1 MKKLVNMSTI
11 LIVALI
17 TLCGNVYSQSTTESY
32 TIPLSNPGE
41 DGKLITH
48 IIDGNITVTGYDGNE
63 VIVTAIGATKDNK
76 WNNWKTERKGNNNRD
91 GMRKIVDNSLEFTVE
106 EIDNTVKIKYRPG
119 KWVIDFEVQVPR
131 KFSVDLKTVN
141 KGNILVENVDGT
153 HEVSNTNGK
162 ITMNDIGGSVIADA
176 LNKDITVTFTT
187 IHQDTNMMFTSLNGD
202 IDIKFPNSLKANVMA
217 RSDNGDVYSDFE
229 METSKSQKNVKTSTR
244 NGVYR
249 VSRGKGV
256 SGSIN
261 GGGADMT
268 FKTLNGDIM
277 IRSN

>member
-1 MKKLVNMSTI
+1 MKKLVNI
-11 LIVALI
+11 KVVLVIVLM
-17 TLCGNVYSQSTTESY
+17 TFCGNLYSQSTTESY

-41 DGKLITH
+41 EGKLITH

-63 VIVTAIGATKDNK
+63 VIVTAIGTTKNSN
-76 WNNWKTERKGNNNRD
+76 WRNWKTEKKEKDSRD

-141 KGNILVENVDGT
+141 KGNIVVKNVDGT

-176 LNKDITVTFTT
+176 LNRDITITFTT

-202 IDIKFPNSLKANVMA
+202 IDVSFPNSLKANVMA
-217 RSDNGDVYSDFE
+217 RSDNGDVFTDFE
-229 METSKSQKNVKTSTR
+229 MKTSKLQKNVKTSTR

-249 VSRGKGV
+249 VSREKGV

-261 GGGADMT
+261 GGGADMK
-268 FKTLNGDIM
+268 FKTLNGDIL